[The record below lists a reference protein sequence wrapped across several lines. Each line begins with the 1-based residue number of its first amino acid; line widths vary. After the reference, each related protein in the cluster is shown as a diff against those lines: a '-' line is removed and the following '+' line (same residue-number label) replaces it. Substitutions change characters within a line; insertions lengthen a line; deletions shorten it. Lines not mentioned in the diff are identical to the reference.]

1 MQLLRL
7 SKSKL
12 KYSRYTER
20 THLLPLTGEE
30 VNGANISLKPKFFQS
45 GRFTVKPQNKDQN
58 VATSCSGAE
67 VGSTEIARRTGPIP
81 R

>member
-7 SKSKL
+7 SKSKF

-20 THLLPLTGEE
+20 THLLPLTGE
-30 VNGANISLKPKFFQS
+30 VKGADISLKPKFFQS